1 MGGMQRALVL
11 TAAAVVA
18 VLCLAAAPALSL
30 KPYRPEPVDFSM
42 AGGGVLGTPG
52 ASDGVVSE
60 PLRAPKRFNLVGLT
74 WAEAAA
80 EARDEPA
87 HEGSPDP
94 RSVAHEEPTL
104 AVRTRADG
112 GEWTAW
118 KAVYTH
124 VEDGPDPGSDEASAA
139 GMSNPVWA
147 GEADWVQYRSS
158 ERLPGARLHFVNTA
172 GTATEADRARTAIR
186 AAVSTAVA
194 SVAGVLRTRLAGAQ
208 EPQPAIVSRADWG
221 AGACPPRG
229 AAAYGQVKAAYV
241 HHTVNLNDYTHE
253 EAPQVV
259 LGICRYHRNANG
271 WNDIGYNFLVD
282 RFGTIY
288 EGRAGGV
295 AAAVIG
301 AQAEGFNAQSTGIA
315 NIGTFSSVPQS
326 QAALDAMAR
335 LIRWKLPLH
344 GYATSGTAVMQS
356 AGGGTSRFAAGTS
369 VRVDR
374 VLGHRDT
381 NATECPG
388 AALYAQI
395 PQLRQM
401 AAGVAPQ
408 GVATAVTATVDAPR
422 ATIDYGASASVTG
435 RLTRVDGAAA
445 AGQPVQVQARID
457 GAWRTSSAPLTA
469 ADGSFA
475 AIVKPKL
482 TRQLRVRFAGA
493 GELRSSVTPTTTVA
507 VRPVV
512 SLSRPPRRA
521 AAGVRVDLRGRVQPR
536 KARVHQVLQQL
547 RGRRYRKVGAKALPT
562 RRGGYFSGSFVPA
575 RPGVYRFYLATKAD
589 ALNARGASDKLVVRV
604 GERARALRGGART
617 R

>member
-1 MGGMQRALVL
+1 MGGMQRALAL
-11 TAAAVVA
+11 TAAAVA
-18 VLCLAAAPALSL
+18 VMLCMAVAPALSL
-30 KPYRPEPVDFSM
+30 SPYRPKPVDFSM
-42 AGGGVLGTPG
+42 AGGGVLGSPDAG
-52 ASDGVVSE
+52 DGIVSE

-74 WAEAAA
+74 WDGAAGA
-80 EARDEPA
+80 A
-87 HEGSPDP
+87 G
-94 RSVAHEEPTL
+94 HEEPAL
-104 AVRTRADG
+104 AVRTRTDDG
-112 GEWTAW
+112 DWTPW
-118 KAVYTH
+118 KAVFTH
-124 VEDGPDPGSDEASAA
+124 TEDGPDPGSDEASAK
-139 GMSNPVWA
+139 GMSNPAWA

-158 ERLPGARLHFVNTA
+158 ERLAGARLHFVNTA
-172 GTATEADRARTAIR
+172 GTATEADRAQTAIR
-186 AAVSTAVA
+186 SAVDTAVT

-221 AGACPPRG
+221 ADACPPRSG
-229 AAAYGQVKAAYV
+229 AAYGQVKAAYV
-241 HHTVNLNDYTHE
+241 HHTVNLNDYTPE

-259 LGICRYHRNANG
+259 LGICRYHRNTNG
-271 WNDIGYNFLVD
+271 WNDVGYNFLVD

-356 AGGGTSRFAAGTS
+356 AGGGTSRFGAGAT
-369 VRVDR
+369 VRVNR
-374 VLGHRDT
+374 ILGHRDT
-381 NATECPG
+381 NSTECPG
-388 AALYAQI
+388 AALYAQL

-408 GVATAVTATVDAPR
+408 GIATSVTASVDA
-422 ATIDYGASASVTG
+422 AGGAIDYGATVSITG
-435 RLTRVDGAAA
+435 RLTRVDGLAT
-445 AGQPVQVQARID
+445 AGLPVDVQARVD
-457 GAWRTSSAPLTA
+457 GTWRTSSAPVTA

-475 AIVKPKL
+475 ATVKPKL

-493 GELRSSVTPTTTVA
+493 GDLRASVAPTTTVA
-507 VRPVV
+507 VRPLV
-512 SLSRPPRRA
+512 SLTRAPRRG

-536 KARVHQVLQQL
+536 KARVYQVLQQL
-547 RGRRYRKVGAKALPT
+547 RSGRRYRKVGAKALPT

-575 RPGVYRFYLATKAD
+575 RPGVFRFYLATKTD
-589 ALNARGASDKLVVRV
+589 ALNARGASDKVVVRV
-604 GERARALRGGART
+604 RERARAQRGGARS

>member
-1 MGGMQRALVL
+1 MQRALVL
-11 TAAAVVA
+11 TAAAVAA

-30 KPYRPEPVDFSM
+30 KPYRPQPVDFSIA
-42 AGGGVLGTPG
+42 AGRVLGSPG
-52 ASDGVVSE
+52 STGGVVSA
-60 PLRAPKRFNLVGLT
+60 PLRAPKRFNLVGLRWDET
-74 WAEAAA
+74 ADDDSAAAGAAHGEAAP
-80 EARDEPA
+80 DGEPA
-87 HEGSPDP
+87 
-94 RSVAHEEPTL
+94 L
-104 AVRTRADG
+104 AVRTRVDG
-112 GEWTAW
+112 GDWTRW
-118 KAVYTH
+118 EAVPTH
-124 VEDGPDPGSDEASAA
+124 AEDGPDPGTDEASAA

-158 ERLPGARLHFVNTA
+158 ERLRDARLHFVNTA
-172 GTATEADRARTAIR
+172 GTATEADRAQTAIR
-186 AAVSTAVA
+186 SAVSSAVT

-241 HHTVNLNDYTHE
+241 HHTVNLNDYTRE
-253 EAPQVV
+253 EAAQVV
-259 LGICRYHRNANG
+259 LGICRYHRNTNG

-315 NIGTFSSVPQS
+315 NIGTFSTVPQS

-344 GYATSGTAVMQS
+344 GYATGGTAVMQS
-356 AGGGTSRFAAGTS
+356 AGGGTSRFAAGAT
-369 VRVDR
+369 VRVNR
-374 VLGHRDT
+374 ILGHRDT

-408 GVATAVTATVDAPR
+408 GVATSVTATVDAPR
-422 ATIDYGASASVTG
+422 ATIDYGDGVPVSG
-435 RLTRVDGAAA
+435 RLTRVDGAPA
-445 AGQPVQVQARID
+445 AGQPVQVQTRID
-457 GAWRTSSAPLTA
+457 GTWRTSSAPLTA

-475 AIVKPKL
+475 ATVKPKA

-512 SLSRPPRRA
+512 SLTRPRRRG
-521 AAGVRVDLRGRVQPR
+521 AAGVRFDLRGRVQPR
-536 KARVHQVLQQL
+536 KARVYQVLQLL
-547 RGRRYRKVGAKALPT
+547 RRGRYRKVGAKALPT
-562 RRGGYFSGSFVPA
+562 KRGGYFSGSFVPA
-575 RPGVYRFYLATKAD
+575 RPGVLRFYVATKAD
-589 ALNARGASDKLVVRV
+589 VLNARGASDEVVVRV
-604 GERARALRGGART
+604 GERARAQRGGAQAR
-617 R
+617 

>member
-1 MGGMQRALVL
+1 MEGMQRALVL
-11 TAAAVVA
+11 TAAAVAA
-18 VLCLAAAPALSL
+18 VLCLAVAPALSL
-30 KPYRPEPVDFSM
+30 SPYRPEPVDFSM
-42 AGGGVLGTPG
+42 AAGGVLGSPDAG
-52 ASDGVVSE
+52 DGIVSE
-60 PLRAPKRFNLVGLT
+60 QLRAPKRFNLVGLT
-74 WAEAAA
+74 WDEA
-80 EARDEPA
+80 
-87 HEGSPDP
+87 
-94 RSVAHEEPTL
+94 AHEEPAL
-104 AVRTRADG
+104 AVRTRTDDG
-112 GEWTAW
+112 DWTPW
-118 KAVYTH
+118 KAVFTH
-124 VEDGPDPGSDEASAA
+124 TEDGPDPGTDEARTE

-158 ERLPGARLHFVNTA
+158 EPLPGARLHFVNTA
-172 GTATEADRARTAIR
+172 GTATEADRAQTEIR
-186 AAVSTAVA
+186 GAVSTAVTT
-194 SVAGVLRTRLAGAQ
+194 VAGVLRTRLAGAQ
-208 EPQPAIVSRADWG
+208 EPQPPIVSRADWG
-221 AGACPPRG
+221 ADACPPRSG
-229 AAAYGQVKAAYV
+229 ADYGQVKAAYV
-241 HHTVNLNDYTHE
+241 HHTVNLNDYTPE

-259 LGICRYHRNANG
+259 LGICRYHRNTNG
-271 WNDIGYNFLVD
+271 WNDVGYNFLVD

-356 AGGGTSRFAAGTS
+356 AGGGTSRFGAGAT

-374 VLGHRDT
+374 ILGHRDT
-381 NATECPG
+381 NSTECPG
-388 AALYAQI
+388 AALYAQL

-408 GVATAVTATVDAPR
+408 GIATSVTTSVDA
-422 ATIDYGASASVTG
+422 AGGSIDYGETVTISG
-435 RLTRVDGAAA
+435 QLTRVDGLAA
-445 AGQPVQVQARID
+445 AGQPVQVQARVD
-457 GAWRTSSAPLTA
+457 GSWRTSSAPLTA

-475 AIVKPKL
+475 ATVKPKL

-493 GELRSSVTPTTTVA
+493 GDLRASVAPTTTVA

-512 SLSRPPRRA
+512 SLTRAPRRG

-536 KARVHQVLQQL
+536 KARVYQVLQQL
-547 RGRRYRKVGAKALPT
+547 RSGRRYRKVGAKALPT
-562 RRGGYFSGSFVPA
+562 RRGGYFDGSFVPA
-575 RPGVYRFYLATKAD
+575 RPGVFRFYLATKAD
-589 ALNARGASDKLVVRV
+589 PLNARGASDKVVVRV
-604 GERARALRGGART
+604 RERARAQRGGARA